1 MSGFLSKLIG
11 HPNFLRWALVCAIAL
26 SLCIG
31 IVHSL
36 SGILAP
42 FLAGAAGAYLLDKL
56 ARRMEKYMSRT
67 LAACVLMLTVVIA
80 LVLISSVV
88 LPYAQT
94 ELILLVQGLPQ
105 FAERLL
111 EKLQPLL
118 PTIEGAPFS
127 MSNIKGQ
134 ISTYLGDIMKW
145 SMQVLINLLT
155 NSILLANVLS
165 LVILTPIIMFY
176 LLRDWGKL
184 ISAIHSFLPH
194 KTAPTVRSIFSK
206 IDKTLT
212 AYLIGQT
219 TVCLALS
226 LLYTCGLI
234 LTGVEKPWLLG
245 ILSGILSFIP
255 YLGMT
260 VGLLTSLSV
269 GFASFIGWGQIIA
282 IMIVFFTISLIE
294 GNVLTPRFV
303 GARIGLHP
311 VWILF
316 ALLAGGTW
324 LGFAGILIAI
334 PTAAVIG
341 VLIREIISAYQSMKR
356 AYVLIETDENHPG
369 RHEKEPI

>member
-11 HPNFLRWALVCAIAL
+11 HPNFLRWMLVYAIAL

-80 LVLISSVV
+80 LILISSVV
-88 LPYAQT
+88 LPYAQA
-94 ELILLVQGLPQ
+94 ELISLVQGLPQ

-111 EKLQPLL
+111 EKVKPLL
-118 PTIEGAPFS
+118 PTVEGAPFS
-127 MSNIKGQ
+127 VSNIKGQ
-134 ISTYLGDIMKW
+134 ISSYLGDIMKW
-145 SMQVLINLLT
+145 SVQVLINLLT
-155 NSILLANVLS
+155 NGILLANVLS

-184 ISAIHSFLPH
+184 ITMIHGFLPQQS
-194 KTAPTVRSIFSK
+194 APTVRSIFSK

-219 TVCLALS
+219 TVCVVLS

-245 ILSGILSFIP
+245 IMSGILSFIP
-255 YLGMT
+255 YLGMAI
-260 VGLLTSLSV
+260 GLLASLSV
-269 GFASFIGWGQIIA
+269 AFTSFIGWGQIIA
-282 IMIVFFTISLIE
+282 IMIVFFTVSLIE
-294 GNVLTPRFV
+294 GNILTPRFV
-303 GARIGLHP
+303 GSRIGLHP

-334 PTAAVIG
+334 PTAAVVG
-341 VLIREIISAYQSMKR
+341 VLVREIISAYRSMKKTEVTIN
-356 AYVLIETDENHPG
+356 ADKNHPKIG
-369 RHEKEPI
+369 KKES

>member
-11 HPNFLRWALVCAIAL
+11 HPNFLRWMLVYAITL

-31 IVHSL
+31 IIHSL
-36 SGILAP
+36 SGVLAP

-80 LVLISSVV
+80 LILISSVV

-111 EKLQPLL
+111 EKVKSLL
-118 PTIEGAPFS
+118 PTTEGAPFS
-127 MSNIKGQ
+127 VSNIKGQ

-145 SMQVLINLLT
+145 SVQVLINLLT
-155 NSILLANVLS
+155 NGILLANVLS

-184 ISAIHSFLPH
+184 ITILHSFLPQQS
-194 KTAPTVRSIFSK
+194 APTVRSIFNK

-219 TVCLALS
+219 TVCVVLS

-234 LTGVEKPWLLG
+234 LTGIEKPWLLG
-245 ILSGILSFIP
+245 IMSGILSFIP
-255 YLGMT
+255 YLGMA
-260 VGLLTSLSV
+260 VGLLASLSIA
-269 GFASFIGWGQIIA
+269 FTSFIGWGQIIA
-282 IMIVFFTISLIE
+282 IIIVFFTVSLIE
-294 GNVLTPRFV
+294 GNILTPRFV
-303 GARIGLHP
+303 GSRIGLHP

-334 PTAAVIG
+334 PTAAVVG
-341 VLIREIISAYQSMKR
+341 VLVREIISAYRSMKK
-356 AYVLIETDENHPG
+356 IESTLNADKNRQKIHK
-369 RHEKEPI
+369 KES

>member
-11 HPNFLRWALVCAIAL
+11 HPNFLRWMLVYAITL

-31 IVHSL
+31 IIHSL
-36 SGILAP
+36 SGVLAP

-80 LVLISSVV
+80 LILISSVV

-111 EKLQPLL
+111 EKVKPLL
-118 PTIEGAPFS
+118 PTTEGAPFS
-127 MSNIKGQ
+127 VSNIKGQ

-145 SMQVLINLLT
+145 SVQVLINLLT
-155 NSILLANVLS
+155 NGILLANVLS

-184 ISAIHSFLPH
+184 ITILHSFLPQQS
-194 KTAPTVRSIFSK
+194 APTVRSIFNK

-219 TVCLALS
+219 TVCVVLS

-234 LTGVEKPWLLG
+234 LTGIEKPWLLG
-245 ILSGILSFIP
+245 IMSGILSFIP
-255 YLGMT
+255 YLGMA
-260 VGLLTSLSV
+260 VGLLASLSLA
-269 GFASFIGWGQIIA
+269 FTSFIGWGQIIA
-282 IMIVFFTISLIE
+282 IIIVFFTVSLIE
-294 GNVLTPRFV
+294 GNILTPRFV
-303 GARIGLHP
+303 GSRIGLHP

-324 LGFAGILIAI
+324 FGFAGILIAI
-334 PTAAVIG
+334 PTAAVVG
-341 VLIREIISAYQSMKR
+341 VLVREIISAYRSMKK
-356 AYVLIETDENHPG
+356 IESTLNADKNRQKIHK
-369 RHEKEPI
+369 KES

>member
-11 HPNFLRWALVCAIAL
+11 HPNFLRWMLVYAITL

-31 IVHSL
+31 IIHSL
-36 SGILAP
+36 SGVLAP

-80 LVLISSVV
+80 LILISSVV

-111 EKLQPLL
+111 EKVKPLL
-118 PTIEGAPFS
+118 PTTEGAPFS
-127 MSNIKGQ
+127 VSNIKGQ

-145 SMQVLINLLT
+145 SVQVLINLLT
-155 NSILLANVLS
+155 NGILLANVLS

-184 ISAIHSFLPH
+184 ITILHSFLPQQS
-194 KTAPTVRSIFSK
+194 APTVRSIFNK

-219 TVCLALS
+219 TVCVVLS

-245 ILSGILSFIP
+245 IMSGILSFIP
-255 YLGMT
+255 YLGMA
-260 VGLLTSLSV
+260 VGLLASLSV
-269 GFASFIGWGQIIA
+269 AFTSFIGWGQIIA
-282 IMIVFFTISLIE
+282 IIIVFFTVSLIE
-294 GNVLTPRFV
+294 GNILTPRFV
-303 GARIGLHP
+303 GSRIGLHP

-334 PTAAVIG
+334 PTAAVVG
-341 VLIREIISAYQSMKR
+341 VLVREIISAYRSMKK
-356 AYVLIETDENHPG
+356 IESTLNADKNHQKI
-369 RHEKEPI
+369 HKKES

>member
-11 HPNFLRWALVCAIAL
+11 HPNFLRWMLVYAITL

-31 IVHSL
+31 IIHSL
-36 SGILAP
+36 SGVLAP

-80 LVLISSVV
+80 LILISSVV

-111 EKLQPLL
+111 EKVKPLL
-118 PTIEGAPFS
+118 PTTEGAPFS
-127 MSNIKGQ
+127 VSNIKGQ

-145 SMQVLINLLT
+145 SVQVLINLLT
-155 NSILLANVLS
+155 NGILLANVLS

-184 ISAIHSFLPH
+184 ITILHSFLPQQS
-194 KTAPTVRSIFSK
+194 APTVRSIFNK

-219 TVCLALS
+219 TVCVVLS

-234 LTGVEKPWLLG
+234 LTGIEKPWLLG
-245 ILSGILSFIP
+245 IMSGILSFIP
-255 YLGMT
+255 YLGMA
-260 VGLLTSLSV
+260 VGLLASLSLA
-269 GFASFIGWGQIIA
+269 FTSFIGWGQIIA
-282 IMIVFFTISLIE
+282 IIIVFFTVSLIE
-294 GNVLTPRFV
+294 GNILTPRFV
-303 GARIGLHP
+303 GSRIGLHP

-334 PTAAVIG
+334 PTAAVVG
-341 VLIREIISAYQSMKR
+341 VLVREIISAYRSMKK
-356 AYVLIETDENHPG
+356 IESTLNADKNRQKIHK
-369 RHEKEPI
+369 KES